1 MPIEGPASRMI
12 SVPPMIGVPMIL
24 SFAAGLAL
32 FNSLLKTL
40 ACTLAVTGLAIVFRL
55 LMMRLKR

>member
-1 MPIEGPASRMI
+1 MPIEGPARRI
-12 SVPPMIGVPMIL
+12 IPVAPMIGVPMVL
-24 SFAAGLAL
+24 SFAAGLVL